1 MIEFGDNDLPKLI
14 SFLSIMILLILFC
27 NFPQLSLTI
36 GYIYG
41 FWPEV
46 GSLISELALELDAL
60 ANIDLAEAAGDDGRR
75 PVEEIF
81 IWNSRRALS
90 VGERKTQR
98 RPSGQIETTLI
109 SNFEPST
116 TKFIT
121 FKKFHKIF
129 PAITNHKF
137 SKFEWSKFLK
147 SCVFQ

>member
-1 MIEFGDNDLPKLI
+1 MIVFWKHFQLTLI
-14 SFLSIMILLILFC
+14 
-27 NFPQLSLTI
+27 I

-60 ANIDLAEAAGDDGRR
+60 ANIDLAEAAGDGRR

-81 IWNSRRALS
+81 IWDSRRALS

-129 PAITNHKF
+129 PAITNQKF
-137 SKFEWSKFLK
+137 WKIWFKISKILWFLNYK
-147 SCVFQ
+147 VFHWA

>member
-1 MIEFGDNDLPKLI
+1 MIVFWKYFE
-14 SFLSIMILLILFC
+14 
-27 NFPQLSLTI
+27 LSLII

-60 ANIDLAEAAGDDGRR
+60 ANIDLAEAAGDGRR

-81 IWNSRRALS
+81 IWDSRRALS

-129 PAITNHKF
+129 PAITNHKIWKIWF
-137 SKFEWSKFLK
+137 KISKILWLLNYK
-147 SCVFQ
+147 VFHWAWQT

>member
-1 MIEFGDNDLPKLI
+1 MIVFWKH
-14 SFLSIMILLILFC
+14 F
-27 NFPQLSLTI
+27 QLSLII

-60 ANIDLAEAAGDDGRR
+60 ANIDLAEAAGDGRR

-81 IWNSRRALS
+81 IWDSRRALS

-129 PAITNHKF
+129 PAITNQKF
-137 SKFEWSKFLK
+137 WKIWFKISKILWFLNYK
-147 SCVFQ
+147 VFHWA

>member
-1 MIEFGDNDLPKLI
+1 MIVFWKHFQLTLI
-14 SFLSIMILLILFC
+14 
-27 NFPQLSLTI
+27 I

-60 ANIDLAEAAGDDGRR
+60 ANIDLAEAAGDGRR

-81 IWNSRRALS
+81 IWDSRRALS

-121 FKKFHKIF
+121 FKKISQNIPSNYKSQILKKLVKNFQKFVIF
-129 PAITNHKF
+129 
-137 SKFEWSKFLK
+137 EL
-147 SCVFQ
+147 

>member
-1 MIEFGDNDLPKLI
+1 MIVFWKR
-14 SFLSIMILLILFC
+14 F
-27 NFPQLSLTI
+27 QLSLII

-60 ANIDLAEAAGDDGRR
+60 ANIDLAEAAGDGRR

-81 IWNSRRALS
+81 IWDSRRALS

-98 RPSGQIETTLI
+98 RPSGQIEPTLI

-137 SKFEWSKFLK
+137 WKIWFKISKILWFLNYK
-147 SCVFQ
+147 VFHWAWRIKQSYTLMVYK

>member
-1 MIEFGDNDLPKLI
+1 MIVFWKH
-14 SFLSIMILLILFC
+14 F
-27 NFPQLSLTI
+27 QLSLII

-60 ANIDLAEAAGDDGRR
+60 ANIDLAEAAGDGRR
-75 PVEEIF
+75 PIEEIF
-81 IWNSRRALS
+81 IWDSRRALS

-129 PAITNHKF
+129 PAITNQKF
-137 SKFEWSKFLK
+137 RKIWFKISNILWFLNFK
-147 SCVFQ
+147 VFHWAWRT

>member
-1 MIEFGDNDLPKLI
+1 MIKFGDNDLPKLI
-14 SFLSIMILLILFC
+14 LLLSIKILLILFWK
-27 NFPQLSLTI
+27 FPQLSLII

-60 ANIDLAEAAGDDGRR
+60 ANIDLAEAAGDGRR

-81 IWNSRRALS
+81 IWDSRRALS

-129 PAITNHKF
+129 PAITNRKF
-137 SKFEWSKFLK
+137 SKIWRNFFKLS
-147 SCVFQ
+147 VFYL